1 MFSFHRTSLGVV
13 VMAILFSLCSSSSS
27 ADYYKWIDENGNLH
41 FTDSSQKVPE
51 KYRDQIEKRGF
62 IDNAPSPSEA
72 LVKTHQSKLPSSG
85 YEESKEKPLKR
96 FEVPYIPYEGSAKR
110 VIIRAVFNNSVTAP
124 MAIDTGAPDTVIS
137 VKLAEQLGLFEE
149 DQGRLII
156 RTGGIGGT
164 APAVRSIIDNI
175 HVGGAK
181 SEFVPTTVVDS
192 ISESFDGLLGLD
204 FVSNYSVTIDSKR
217 QMVIFEELPSD
228 PDHPGGHDKEWW
240 TSHFKEFADSRAKW
254 KAYSEDLEKKI
265 HDSMRSIGNEDVRR
279 KTFAD
284 SQYKEANKLF
294 DKLNR
299 YAREHSVPTEWR
311 QY

>member
-1 MFSFHRTSLGVV
+1 MFSFPQMSIGFIVV
-13 VMAILFSLCSSSSS
+13 AIVFSLCSSGFT
-27 ADYYKWIDENGNLH
+27 ADYYKWTDENGNLH
-41 FTDSSQKVPE
+41 FSDSFQKVPE

-62 IDNAPSPSEA
+62 IDNAPSPSET
-72 LVKTHQSKLPSSG
+72 LVRSHQSKLPFG

-110 VIIRAVFNNSVTAP
+110 VIITAVFNNSVTAP

-137 VKLAEQLGLFEE
+137 VKLAEKLGLFEE

-164 APAVRSIIDNI
+164 APAIRSIIDNI

-181 SEFVPTTVVDS
+181 SEFIPATVIDS

-217 QMVIFEELPSD
+217 QMVVFEELSSD

-240 TSHFKEFADSRAKW
+240 TSHFKEFADSRAEW
-254 KAYSEDLEKKI
+254 KTYGEDLEKKI

-279 KTFAD
+279 KAFAD
-284 SQYKEANKLF
+284 FQYKEADKLF

-299 YAREHSVPTEWR
+299 YAREHSVPMEWR